1 MAHQPVGTNI
11 ARTTSG
17 TSQKT
22 AAIPQQTQYL
32 RIVNTG
38 SNGAF
43 VKVGDGEPTATS
55 ADYFVS
61 TNEPAILALG
71 SVVSGPIAGAT
82 AGNPTKLFVP
92 TGSATPF
99 QKGQT
104 VSLTVTG
111 QDYWDFSHK
120 EITGIKFG
128 TNAEGLNTAEITVDT
143 NTTGVATAIT
153 GGNADL
159 RRSIKLAALQHSG
172 ASNLMIQQIQ
182 VTGA

>member
-11 ARTTSG
+11 ARSTSG
-17 TSQKT
+17 TSAKT

-55 ADYFVS
+55 GDYFVS
-61 TNEPAILALG
+61 TNEPAVLALG
-71 SVVSGPIAGAT
+71 SVVSGPIESIT
-82 AGNPTKLFVP
+82 AGNPTKLYP
-92 TGSATPF
+92 PPGSATPF
-99 QKGQT
+99 QQGQT

-120 EITGIKFG
+120 EITEIKFG
-128 TNAEGLNTAEITVDT
+128 RNPDGLQAAEITVDT
-143 NTTGVATAIT
+143 NTTGIATQPAL
-153 GGNADL
+153 NQADL
-159 RRSIKLAALQHSG
+159 RRSLKLAALQHSG
-172 ASNLMIQQIQ
+172 TTTLMVQQIQ